1 MEKLF
6 LESDI
11 VSGLPSDPH
20 KKTPA
25 GTYYIYFMQL
35 NRTLRGEIQADG
47 KPEYETPVAYWMAF
61 NGGIGLHDATWQSRF
76 GGDVYYTRG
85 SHGCINLPLKV
96 AAELYD
102 MVKVNT
108 PVVCYY

>member
-1 MEKLF
+1 MGELVF
-6 LESDI
+6 MMRL
-11 VSGLPSDPH
+11 
-20 KKTPA
+20 
-25 GTYYIYFMQL
+25 GTL
-35 NRTLRGEIQADG
+35 D
-47 KPEYETPVAYWMAF
+47 
-61 NGGIGLHDATWQSRF
+61 
-76 GGDVYYTRG
+76 DVYYTRG